1 MMNATVIRPIIRA
14 KDFCKMTGIPD
25 STRAVWENPK
35 SKYYDQ
41 TFPKK
46 VRLGPRTVGYFLDE
60 VLAWLESRQEKDTVP
75 EEQKAKEAT

>member
-1 MMNATVIRPIIRA
+1 MNTTAIRPIIRA
-14 KDFCKMTGIPD
+14 KDFYKVTGIPD

-35 SKYYDQ
+35 SKYYDP

-60 VLAWLESRQEKDTVP
+60 VLAWLESRQEKTTVP
-75 EEQKAKEAT
+75 EQEKAKKTK